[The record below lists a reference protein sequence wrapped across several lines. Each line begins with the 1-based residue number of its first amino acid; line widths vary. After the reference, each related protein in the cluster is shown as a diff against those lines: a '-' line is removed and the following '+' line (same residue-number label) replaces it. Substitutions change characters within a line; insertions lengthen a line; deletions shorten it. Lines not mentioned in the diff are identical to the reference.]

1 MAYERLN
8 LQPYSTWKAE
18 HVEHIESGIE
28 HADKIADLVYNDLY
42 DIKTSVEWEVVHST
56 VPNIVSPPYHTI
68 WDRAEFS
75 GWWGYVGR
83 PQHFSRVRFPIK
95 GRSGYDCT
103 SVTVKILEMPDITS
117 VTAGTW
123 GVNPTPSSWNVLAE
137 KHITFNEP
145 LATDVFT
152 IVSAD
157 FDNIVEN
164 TEDKH
169 LFISI
174 LGSTR
179 CTMGYCLLNQP
190 DIPYNPW
197 IYYAVDG
204 RTGSSG
210 LSGNYTYTFNSTEV
224 YTMVAEFSVQASE
237 TQYTELGTQKKDKFF
252 QLVNECI
259 SNSDSLG
266 EIFDEVYEQT
276 HLVGSQNFTKNTGG
290 TAHSTTTT
298 FTGIIFPIG
307 VVPKEVVSSGC
318 SFRIKARKSDSGDTT
333 PITKVWAWLYAVD
346 SIPYTQT
353 TPYQFNTL
361 NPTLLRTGVTEC
373 NIAVDTED
381 VVTISWA
388 EGEFANLD
396 EQFLMLG
403 YNCNSLNNRCFN
415 ADKKSGAQVCSSID
429 GNTYSTNLETWYST
443 QKTASAVWAPRWV
456 DSPYANAWSLINIK
470 KKFAL
475 GANFNTML
483 ENALDKALAGF
494 DFDTEPIPTSEVR
507 LAKQYDLVVGDTF
520 QLFYDGVVKA
530 VDVSK
535 ENIAVRCAKGKTYM
549 RYWEYTPKAGEEGT
563 YTLSLYTRYPDG
575 SIISSGTTKIIVHPQ
590 LTNDTTPENLTALI
604 FGDSLTVSGSWAAEG
619 FRRIYGKTDSGA
631 SGPTALGVTN
641 TLTTYGTKRN
651 TTNTFAVSHEG
662 YGGWTWN
669 SFLSA
674 GNNSSSTVNGI
685 VVTLAS
691 AHGYDL
697 NTVQK
702 SSWADNNGLLWQLE
716 DFPSDTQIKF
726 NRGSGNNATQ
736 ANTVMPTTLT
746 CEALGL
752 NITPTTIVWEAANP
766 FYDEATQSVSFAA
779 HAAERGVYAP
789 DIVTCLLTWNGGG
802 GDINFNHTSQINTHM
817 TKASELLKLI
827 HSDFPNAKI
836 IAMGIQLPSIT
847 GGNGHNE
854 GANSFYS
861 DTPNIVDYAFEYNK
875 DLENLLTTDPDLKE
889 YCYYVDTKGQ
899 FDTKYNMP
907 WVEHPVNTRSSTK
920 EMRGSNGVHPNT
932 AGYYQIGD
940 AFYRTLHRVIPI
952 VKSIKE
958 S

>member
-8 LQPYSTWKAE
+8 LKTGDELNEDVFKRIDDA
-18 HVEHIESGIE
+18 IER
-28 HADKIADLVYNDLY
+28 VYEDLY
-42 DIKTSVEWEVVHST
+42 DEKVNIEYSTVYST
-56 VPNIVSPPYHTI
+56 VPNLTSPSYADY

-75 GWWGYVGR
+75 GWWGYCGK
-83 PQHFSRVRFPIK
+83 PQHFNRIKFPIK
-95 GRSGYDCT
+95 GRSGYDLT
-103 SVTVKILEMPDITS
+103 SIEVRILEMPDKSS
-117 VTAGTW
+117 VTPSARF
-123 GVNPTPSSWNVLAE
+123 GVTPTPASWTVLAQ
-137 KHITFNEP
+137 KTINYLKP
-145 LATDVFT
+145 LPVDAVTIATV
-152 IVSAD
+152 D
-157 FDNIVEN
+157 FDEIIEN
-164 TEDKH
+164 ATGKH
-169 LFISI
+169 LFIAI
-174 LGSTR
+174 LGNAR
-179 CTMGYCLLNQP
+179 CSLGYCLINHS

-197 IYYAVDG
+197 IYYAVEG
-204 RTGSSG
+204 RTGCAS
-210 LSGNYTYTFNSTEV
+210 LSGAYTYDFNSTSV
-224 YTMVAEFSVQASE
+224 YTMAVEFLSSSDE
-237 TQYTELGTQKKDKFF
+237 EYYIEIGTSKRDKFF
-252 QLVNECI
+252 NLVNDCI
-259 SNSDSLG
+259 NNSDSFG
-266 EIFDEVYEQT
+266 EIFDEVYVPD
-276 HLVGSQNFTKNTGG
+276 HLCGSQDFTTNTGG

-307 VVPKEVVSSGC
+307 VIPQTVVSTGC

-333 PITKVWAWLYAVD
+333 PITKVWAWLYSVD

-353 TPYQFNTL
+353 STYQFNTL
-361 NPTLLRTGVTEC
+361 NPVLLRTGVTEC
-373 NIAVDTED
+373 NIAVDTEGI
-381 VVTISWA
+381 VTIPWA

-396 EQFLMLG
+396 GKFLMLG

-415 ADKKSGAQVCSSID
+415 ANKKSGAQVCSAID

-443 QKTASAVWAPRWV
+443 QKTGTAIWAPRWV
-456 DSPYANAWSLINIK
+456 DSPYANAWSLVNIQ
-470 KKFAL
+470 KKFTL
-475 GANFNTML
+475 GANFNAML
-483 ENALDKALAGF
+483 EEALDKALEGF

-530 VDVSK
+530 IDVSK
-535 ENIAVRCAKGKTYM
+535 ENIAVRCSKGKTYM

-575 SIISSGTTKIIVHPQ
+575 SIISSGTTKIVVHPK
-590 LTNDTTPENLTALI
+590 LTDDTTPENLTALI
-604 FGDSLTVSGSWAAEG
+604 FGDSLTVSGAWAAEG
-619 FRRIYGKTDSGA
+619 FRRIYGATNSGA

-674 GNNSSSTVNGI
+674 GNSSSSTVNGI

-702 SSWADNNGLLWQLE
+702 SSWTDNNGLLWQLE
-716 DFPSDTQIKF
+716 DFPSATQIKF

-736 ANTVMPTTLT
+736 ANTVIPTTLT

-752 NITPTTIVWEAANP
+752 NITPTTVVWEALNP

-779 HAAERGVYAP
+779 HAAANGVTAP

-817 TKASELLKLI
+817 TKASDLLKLI

-836 IAMGIQLPSIT
+836 IAMGIQLPSVT

-875 DLENLLTTDPDLKE
+875 ALENLLTTDADLKN

-907 WVEHPVNTRSSTK
+907 WAEHPVNTRSTTK

-940 AFYRTLHRVIPI
+940 AFYRALHRVIPTLA
-952 VKSIKE
+952 E
-958 S
+958 TATE